1 MIYAGIL
8 AAGIGTRMHRQDM
21 PKQFLPLGEKPIL
34 IHTLEQFIVNQRI
47 EKILIIVPDEWK
59 LYAED
64 MLSQYDFM
72 GKEYVVISGGV
83 NKTESIGASVD
94 YIEETWQIKENDI
107 LIAHDAI
114 RPFITQR
121 LIDEHIETVKKYGAT
136 NTAMVTNDAILVS
149 KNGTLLDEVPN
160 HKHLYA
166 EQTPQSYSLAKL
178 KELLKKIKDRGMPLH
193 NESELP
199 RLWLKEKY
207 EMRLVRGEYFNMK
220 IINPYD
226 LEVAE
231 ALLKER
237 SA

>member
-34 IHTLEQFIVNQRI
+34 IHTLEQFAINSNIGRVV
-47 EKILIIVPDEWK
+47 IIVPEEWK

-64 MLSQYDFM
+64 MLSQYNLTNT
-72 GKEYVVISGGV
+72 EYSVISGGV
-83 NKTESIGASVD
+83 NKTESVGISVS
-94 YIEETWQIKENDI
+94 YIDETWQIQESDI

-121 LIDEHIETVKKYGAT
+121 LIDDHIETVKKHGAA

-149 KNGTLLDEVPN
+149 KDGRLLDEIPN
-160 HKHLYA
+160 HQHLYA
-166 EQTPQSYSLAKL
+166 EQTPQSYSLVKL
-178 KELLKKIKDRGMPLH
+178 KEFLKKMDDAGVSLRD
-193 NESELP
+193 ESELP
-199 RLWLKEKY
+199 RLWLKAGY

-237 SA
+237 GA

>member
-8 AAGIGTRMHRQDM
+8 AAGIGARMHRQDM

-34 IHTLEQFIVNQRI
+34 IHTLEQFAANHKID
-47 EKILIIVPDEWK
+47 KILIIAPEEWK

-64 MLSQYDFM
+64 MLSRYDFM
-72 GKEYVVISGGV
+72 GKEYAVISGGI
-83 NKTESIGASVD
+83 NKTESIGISVD
-94 YIEETWQIKENDI
+94 YIDETWRIQKDDI

-121 LIDEHIETVKKYGAT
+121 IIDENIETVKKYGAA
-136 NTAMVTNDAILVS
+136 NTVMVTNDAILVS
-149 KNGTLLDEVPN
+149 RDGALLDEVPD
-160 HKHLYA
+160 HRHLYA

-178 KELLKKIKDRGMPLH
+178 KEFLRKIKDMGISLRD
-193 NESELP
+193 ESELP
-199 RLWLKEKY
+199 RLWLRTNH
-207 EMRLVRGEYFNMK
+207 EMRLVQGEYFNMK

-226 LEVAE
+226 LEIAE

>member
-8 AAGIGTRMHRQDM
+8 AAGLGVRMHRQDM
-21 PKQFLPLGEKPIL
+21 PKQFLLLGEKPII
-34 IHTLEQFIVNQRI
+34 IHTLEQFTVNPNI
-47 EKILIIVPDEWK
+47 EKILIIVPEEWK

-72 GKEYVVISGGV
+72 GKEYAVISGGV
-83 NKTESIGASVD
+83 NKTESIDISVC
-94 YIEETWQIKENDI
+94 YIDETWQIQDGDM

-121 LIDEHIETVKKYGAT
+121 LIDEHIATVKKHGAA
-136 NTAMVTNDAILVS
+136 NTAIVTNDAILVS
-149 KNGTLLDEVPN
+149 KNGASLDEVPS
-160 HKHLYA
+160 HEHLYA

-178 KELLKKIKDRGMPLH
+178 KELLGTGVPLH
-193 NESELP
+193 KESEFP
-199 RLWLKEKY
+199 RLWLKAGY
-207 EMRLVRGEYFNMK
+207 EMRLVQGEYFNMK

-237 SA
+237 NA